1 LTTCEPKTSTAAGIS
16 QTLRLTQIAVTLPM
30 MAASCAK
37 RRMKMSEKIL
47 DVLAAIAIGICFAVL
62 LVAWWSS

>member
-1 LTTCEPKTSTAAGIS
+1 
-16 QTLRLTQIAVTLPM
+16 LRLTQIAVTLPM
-30 MAASCAK
+30 MVVNFVK
-37 RRMKMSEKIL
+37 MRRMMMNEKLL

>member
-1 LTTCEPKTSTAAGIS
+1 MIAAI
-16 QTLRLTQIAVTLPM
+16 QITL
-30 MAASCAK
+30 AASFVK
-37 RRMKMSEKIL
+37 RRMKMNEKIL